1 LIASTATLPHARSL
15 WRLPP
20 LAKIGWFLYVVSLLC
35 PASAHANFIGAFMLV
50 VAPMMGFKLLF
61 SGAVRGALLGISL
74 LAGFAAN
81 GSLFMR
87 TPVWLRVGASIAPW
101 LTYAASL
108 FAFGTPDAQ
117 RMFANA
123 FFFPWALGIG
133 LVNLVYIRR
142 RIAI

>member
-1 LIASTATLPHARSL
+1 MPHARSL

-20 LAKIGWFLYVVSLLC
+20 LARIGWFLYVVSLLC
-35 PASAHANFIGAFMLV
+35 PAGAHANFIGAFMLV
-50 VAPMMGFKLLF
+50 VAPLMGFELLF
-61 SGAVRGALLGISL
+61 SGAVRGASIGICL

-87 TPVWLRVGASIAPW
+87 TPVWLRLGAMIAPW
-101 LTYAASL
+101 LTYAASV
-108 FAFGTPDAQ
+108 FAVGAPDAH

-142 RIAI
+142 GIAV